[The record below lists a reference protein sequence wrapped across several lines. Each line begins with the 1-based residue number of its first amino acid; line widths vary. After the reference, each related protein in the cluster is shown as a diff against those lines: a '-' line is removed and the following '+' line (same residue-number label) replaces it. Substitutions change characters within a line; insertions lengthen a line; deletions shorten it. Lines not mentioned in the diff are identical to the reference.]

1 MKTTP
6 PALTGLTVE
15 EVERRMREGK
25 HNAVK
30 NTHLKS
36 VQRIVFENVFTF
48 FNFILAML
56 AILLLSIG
64 SFENTVFV
72 PIALANTLIGILQE
86 LKARAT
92 IRKLSLI
99 TEPTAIA
106 MRDGA
111 ESEIKIA
118 DIVLDDVL
126 RLRAGKQIA
135 ADAVVQSGEI
145 AVNESNLTGE
155 SDAIYKKPG
164 DKILSGSFV
173 VSGDALVQVVAVGK
187 DNYVETL
194 SAKVKTLETTN
205 SDLLKGLKR
214 LLKIIGVFIVPL
226 GLLTFYNVYQD
237 SGMDYL
243 LDFIQNAALS
253 HDALKRM
260 AGSMIAMV
268 PSGLFLLTTFTFA
281 ASVLKLGK
289 LRTLVQNPYA
299 IETLA
304 RIDMICLDKT
314 GTITDG
320 SMKVDGYEWIEA
332 IVQETP
338 EDATDTE
345 EALDLST
352 ARTYDVKAIVS
363 SMVAALSDNN
373 QTAAAL
379 RAHFGKKRV
388 YKTKET
394 LPFDSKNKYSAV
406 RFEDKTFALGAPEMI
421 LKKEYKT
428 VRSQVERQ
436 AKRGKRVLLL
446 AECGGIQDK
455 RVVEPFVPVA
465 LILIDDTIR
474 PSALATIRS
483 FADAGVEVKIISGD
497 NALTVSDVARRAG
510 VPNAQK
516 AWSLDK
522 ATDEQLREQAL
533 KYGVFG
539 RVTPAQKKILI
550 ETFQKNGRRVAMV
563 GDGVNDILALK
574 QADCS
579 IALAGGSEAARS
591 ISHLVLI
598 DNDFSS
604 LPSVVREGRQIVNN
618 MQNASVLYLVKTL
631 YTILLTVALLLTRN
645 IYPFEPV
652 HMFVIET
659 FIIGIPSFLLAIEPN
674 DKPFHG
680 RFLLNVAKTVVPGAI
695 VIIANLL
702 GVFLFARFWPAIT
715 RGEISTV
722 GIVAATFAYLLIL
735 VEVASPL
742 NKRKGLIVSLA
753 ALVSLGIFA
762 FFGSFL
768 KLTALSVPSWLLLL
782 LLIETT
788 YVAASLYK
796 KSFIKFWS

>member
-6 PALTGLTVE
+6 TVLTGLSKEDVQ
-15 EVERRMREGK
+15 RRMQEGK

-36 VQRIVFENVFTF
+36 VSRIVFDNLFTF
-48 FNFILAML
+48 FNLILALL
-56 AILLLSIG
+56 AVLLLSIG

-72 PIALANTLIGILQE
+72 PIAIANTLIGILQE

-92 IRKLSLI
+92 IQKLSLI

-106 MRDGA
+106 IRDGA
-111 ESEIKIA
+111 EEQIPIA
-118 DIVLDDVL
+118 DIVIDDLL

-135 ADAVVQSGEI
+135 ADAMVQSGEI

-155 SDAIYKKPG
+155 SDAIFKKPG

-194 SAKVKTLETTN
+194 SAKVKTLEIKN
-205 SDLLKGLKR
+205 SDLLKNLKG
-214 LLKIIGVFIVPL
+214 LLKIIGIFIIPL

-243 LDFIQNAALS
+243 LDFIRNETLS

-281 ASVLKLGK
+281 ASVLKLSK
-289 LRTLVQNPYA
+289 LHTLVQNPYA

-320 SMKVDGYEWIEA
+320 SMKVDGFEWIED

-338 EDATDTE
+338 EDQTDTE
-345 EALDLST
+345 EALDMSIS
-352 ARTYDVKAIVS
+352 RTYNVKAIVS

-373 QTAAAL
+373 QTAVAL

-388 YKTKET
+388 YKSKET

-406 RFEDKTFALGAPEMI
+406 RFEEKAFAIGAPEMI
-421 LKKEYKT
+421 FKKAYKT
-428 VRSQVERQ
+428 IKNQVERQ

-446 AECGGIQDK
+446 AEVAGIEEK
-455 RVVEPFVPVA
+455 KIVEPVKPIA
-465 LILIDDTIR
+465 LIFIDDTIR
-474 PSALATIRS
+474 QSALATIQS
-483 FADAGVEVKIISGD
+483 FADSGVEVKIISGD

-510 VPNAQK
+510 IPNAQK
-516 AWSLDK
+516 AWSLEK
-522 ATDEQLREQAL
+522 ATDTQLREQAM

-539 RVTPAQKKILI
+539 RVTPAQKKTLI

-598 DNDFSS
+598 NDDFAS
-604 LPSVVREGRQIVNN
+604 LPSVVKEGRQIVNN
-618 MQNASVLYLVKTL
+618 MQNASVLYLVKTV

-674 DKPFHG
+674 DRPFHG
-680 RFLLNVAKTVVPGAI
+680 RFMLNVAKTVVPGAI

-715 RGEISTV
+715 RGEISTI

-735 VEVASPL
+735 VHVASPL
-742 NKRKGLIVSLA
+742 NRRKGLIVSLA

-762 FFGSFL
+762 FFGSMV

-796 KSFIKFWS
+796 KSFIKFWA

>member
-1 MKTTP
+1 LKTTP
-6 PALTGLTVE
+6 PVLSGLTKE
-15 EVERRMREGK
+15 DVERRMQDGK

-36 VQRIVFENVFTF
+36 VSRIVFDNLFTF
-48 FNFILAML
+48 FNLILALL

-64 SFENTVFV
+64 SFENTIFV
-72 PIALANTLIGILQE
+72 PIAIANTLIGILQE

-92 IRKLSLI
+92 IQKLSLI

-106 MRDGA
+106 IRDGV
-111 ESEIKIA
+111 EVEIAIA
-118 DIVLDDVL
+118 DIVIDDLL

-135 ADAVVQSGEI
+135 ADAVVQSGEL

-155 SDAIYKKPG
+155 SDAIFKKPG

-194 SAKVKTLETTN
+194 SAKVKTLEIKN
-205 SDLLKGLKR
+205 SDLLKNLKG
-214 LLKIIGVFIVPL
+214 LLKIIGIFIIPL

-243 LDFIQNAALS
+243 LDFIRNEALS

-281 ASVLKLGK
+281 ASVLKLSK
-289 LRTLVQNPYA
+289 LQTLVQNPYA

-304 RIDMICLDKT
+304 RIDLICLDKT

-320 SMKVDGYEWIEA
+320 SMKVDGFEWIES

-338 EDATDTE
+338 EDQTDTE
-345 EALDLST
+345 EALDLSIS
-352 ARTYDVKAIVS
+352 RTYNVKAIVS

-373 QTAAAL
+373 QTASAL

-406 RFEDKTFALGAPEMI
+406 RFEENAFAIGAPEMI
-421 LKKEYKT
+421 FKKEYK
-428 VRSQVERQ
+428 SIKAQVERQ

-446 AECGGIQDK
+446 AQIAGIEEK
-455 RVVEPFVPVA
+455 KIVVPIA

-474 PSALATIRS
+474 SSAPATIQS

-516 AWSLDK
+516 AWSLEK
-522 ATDEQLREQAL
+522 ATDNQLREQAM

-539 RVTPAQKKILI
+539 RVTPAQKKTLI
-550 ETFQKNGRRVAMV
+550 ETFQNNGRRVAMV

-598 DNDFSS
+598 NDDFAS
-604 LPSVVREGRQIVNN
+604 LPSVVKEGRQIVNN
-618 MQNASVLYLVKTL
+618 MQNASVLYLVKTV

-674 DKPFHG
+674 DRPFHG
-680 RFLLNVAKTVVPGAI
+680 RFMLNVAKTVVPGAI

-702 GVFLFARFWPAIT
+702 GVFLFARFWPSIT
-715 RGEISTV
+715 RGEISTI

-735 VEVASPL
+735 VHVASPL

-762 FFGSFL
+762 FFGSL
-768 KLTALSVPSWLLLL
+768 VKLTALSVPSWLLLL

-796 KSFIKFWS
+796 KSFIKFWA